1 MALIQCPECG
11 KEVSDQSDKCL
22 NCGFPLKK
30 TGKPAESTGRKNKTG
45 RSKVVIVLNAGLG
58 FFALLFFIGVISS
71 KGGISGNQN
80 AAIVA
85 WGILAGSI
93 LCLFSIKLK
102 SKTLTYLFV
111 IPYAVALVECMGSI
125 KISAAY
131 LILEA
136 VIGVAALMT
145 LMDARKVKLI

>member
-1 MALIQCPECG
+1 M
-11 KEVSDQSDKCL
+11 
-22 NCGFPLKK
+22 
-30 TGKPAESTGRKNKTG
+30 
-45 RSKVVIVLNAGLG
+45 
-58 FFALLFFIGVISS
+58 FFIGVVSS

-93 LCLFSIKLK
+93 LCLFSIKLR
-102 SKTLTYLFV
+102 SKVLTYLFV